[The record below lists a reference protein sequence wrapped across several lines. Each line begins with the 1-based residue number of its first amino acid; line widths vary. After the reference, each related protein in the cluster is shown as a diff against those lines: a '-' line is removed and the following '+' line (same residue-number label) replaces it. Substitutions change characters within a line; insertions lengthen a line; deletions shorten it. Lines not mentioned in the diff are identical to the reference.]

1 MDPGVM
7 YLNMELIDS
16 FGENVKE
23 EALPSPP
30 MSNPSSFGSLVS
42 LESPRAASLQKRAC
56 LRQDTFR
63 PEKKQ
68 KLGRKTKNSGLR
80 AERNRQSA
88 AASRERSKRH
98 LTELERLSMTLPD
111 ANVRLTNSISR
122 IVGQNDTARSL
133 KAENAVLVAK
143 VEKQQQKLAEL
154 EQRLAKC
161 SKEPLS

>member
-23 EALPSPP
+23 EAFPSPP

-42 LESPRAASLQKRAC
+42 LESPQSASVQKRTC
-56 LRQDTFR
+56 LQQDTFR

-80 AERNRQSA
+80 
-88 AASRERSKRH
+88 
-98 LTELERLSMTLPD
+98 
-111 ANVRLTNSISR
+111 
-122 IVGQNDTARSL
+122 
-133 KAENAVLVAK
+133 
-143 VEKQQQKLAEL
+143 
-154 EQRLAKC
+154 
-161 SKEPLS
+161 